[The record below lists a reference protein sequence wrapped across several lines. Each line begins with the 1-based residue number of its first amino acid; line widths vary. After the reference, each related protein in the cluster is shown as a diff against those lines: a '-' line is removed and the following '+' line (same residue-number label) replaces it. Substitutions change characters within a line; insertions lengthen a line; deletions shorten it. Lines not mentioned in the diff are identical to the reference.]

1 MVVEFLKRNV
11 KPDKPDFK
19 GLVIMVVLLL
29 VTVTFLVDIFAFF
42 EKINFVN
49 S

>member
-1 MVVEFLKRNV
+1 MDVQTIAIPGPIAPNLKGS
-11 KPDKPDFK
+11 PA
-19 GLVIMVVLLL
+19 LESL